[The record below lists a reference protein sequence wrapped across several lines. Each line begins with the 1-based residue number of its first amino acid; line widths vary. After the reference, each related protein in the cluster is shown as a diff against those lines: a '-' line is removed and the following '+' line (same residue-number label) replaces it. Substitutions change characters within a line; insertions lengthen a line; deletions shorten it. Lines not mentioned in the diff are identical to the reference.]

1 MAYSNLS
8 GDSPPTKVEA
18 TKPVASLPFSMI
30 SRSEIVDEDSSINN
44 KHISGKK
51 KGSCYLLD
59 DTLDIAIS
67 TGDKSDDPWAVL
79 STNNNKLIYGVRW
92 DYSNDVMTSGVAVG
106 NVFVESE
113 YTDLPIQE
121 KMKRGL
127 LTTDGDF
134 TELDPDDSTKLIGG
148 EAATLDG
155 SAGQVMVQIPSFN
168 VLAFK
173 EDDYRYCLISENP
186 FVFKDHASWVPPA
199 FGYDD
204 YRYIGAFQGVAATD
218 ALDADLISAVK
229 DTSAYST
236 NPNPNP
242 FSNRTRPQFRAQQ
255 EAGFFQYSWGLYE
268 IVWMLFLT
276 EFKAWN
282 SQDVLPGYTE
292 ASAYDYGYSRPAG
305 RTLSLGN
312 ASGSILVDL
321 TGEDSDL
328 DGIVAAD
335 GYVANS
341 YRGIENIFGN
351 LWQFLDGL
359 NIDNTTGDCNV
370 YISND
375 PVNFADDTATNY
387 TDTGHAPGFGDS
399 DNYIKDMAWLG
410 ENLTFYPAVIGGG
423 ASSSTYITDYHYNNA
438 GGWRVLL
445 AGGSLS
451 CGALAGLGS
460 LTALAA
466 SSYAGS
472 DVSARSAA

>member
-1 MAYSNLS
+1 MDNRIMMFGGRGLS
-8 GDSPPTKVEA
+8 K
-18 TKPVASLPFSMI
+18 
-30 SRSEIVDEDSSINN
+30 R
-44 KHISGKK
+44 
-51 KGSCYLLD
+51 
-59 DTLDIAIS
+59 
-67 TGDKSDDPWAVL
+67 TGDARYVKKSDI
-79 STNNNKLIYGVRW
+79 IYGIRW
-92 DYSNDVMTSGVAVG
+92 DSENDLMESGVAVG
-106 NVFVESE
+106 DNFISSDYKTFPV
-113 YTDLPIQE
+113 QE
-121 KMKRGL
+121 QMARGL
-127 LTTDGDF
+127 LTSAGNF
-134 TELDPDDSTKLIGG
+134 TLLDPDDSSQLASGG
-148 EAATLDG
+148 SATLDG
-155 SAGQVMVQIPSFN
+155 SSGQVMVRIPKFHACVFTEN
-168 VLAFK
+168 NYKYL
-173 EDDYRYCLISENP
+173 LISTAE
-186 FVFKDHASWVPPA
+186 FTFRGHDSFVPPA
-199 FGYDD
+199 FGDDD
-204 YRYIGAFQGVAATD
+204 YRYIGAFLGVAATD
-218 ALDADLISAVK
+218 ALDAYLISAVK
-229 DTSAYST
+229 DVSAYTT

-423 ASSSTYITDYHYNNA
+423 ASSSTYITDYHYNSA
-438 GGWRVLL
+438 GGWRVLR
-445 AGGSLS
+445 AGGYLS
-451 CGALAGLGS
+451 NGASAGLGY
-460 LTALAA
+460 LTANRA
-466 SSYAGS
+466 SSIAHS
-472 DVSARSAA
+472 NISARSAA